1 MKKRQDFA
9 DFGNQDTVIG
19 AGVSVTGNIKTSGDI
34 QINGQFKGSLATSG
48 DIIIGELA
56 EVKADIEAGNAY
68 VAGEVDGDIHT
79 TERLEI
85 LATGRVNGNVKSHSL
100 VIEPGGILKGKS
112 TMSEASKDKP
122 TISPTYEVDDSK

>member
-1 MKKRQDFA
+1 MKNKNDFA
-9 DFGNQDTVIG
+9 DFENQDTVIG
-19 AGVSVTGNIKTSGDI
+19 AGVSVTGNIKTTGDI

-56 EVKADIEAGNAY
+56 EVKASIEASNAY
-68 VAGEVDGDIHT
+68 IAGDVDGDINS

-100 VIEPGGILKGKS
+100 VIEPGGLLKGKS
-112 TMSEASKDKP
+112 TMSEAVKDKP
-122 TISPTYEVDDSK
+122 SISPTYEVDDSK